1 MLDNAFDANAF
12 SWSLGIDSGHPRR
25 EFRETCV
32 CIILVNSPRSY
43 FFVFSFFLFLALPVL
58 GSEGF

>member
-12 SWSLGIDSGHPRR
+12 SWNQGIDLRSSEKRIQRNMCMHHLGQLSK
-25 EFRETCV
+25 
-32 CIILVNSPRSY
+32 IL
-43 FFVFSFFLFLALPVL
+43 FFCFSFFLFLALSIL